1 MIPNLFTGQPSWLVI
16 FCLLLAGGYAI
27 ALYFRE
33 KKNEFP
39 SWLKIILGAAR
50 FITIFLISFMLLSPF
65 IRSITKEK
73 EKPVIIFA
81 VDNSQ
86 SILLN
91 SDSSEYTGSFLTAA
105 DQVSEKL
112 AGIAEVRRY
121 IFGTNAGQLTQDDK
135 FSGNVSYNDQV
146 TDISGLISELGNL
159 YTNMNVGALI
169 LASDGIYN
177 TGANPVYQAGKWP
190 YPIYTIALGDTSL
203 RKDLILAKV
212 NFNRVVYLNNRFPL
226 EVVVRAGGTAGSRSS
241 VQVFHEG
248 NVIQAQDFTIDKDD
262 FTQTF
267 QFVIDA
273 KQSGLQKYSIRLDP
287 VEGELSAE
295 NNRKDIFIE
304 VLDSK
309 SRVLLI
315 SGSPHPDLSAL
326 NQAISSNMNYVVD
339 EMLLEDFTGKVEDYS
354 MVILH
359 QLPSR
364 DYPADALL
372 RAVSERKIPALFI
385 LGQQSDLVR
394 FNQWKAGLNLA
405 VGTKPVFEEA
415 VPVQNISF
423 SAFSLSESTKAW
435 FTDLPPLIAP
445 LGEYQVS
452 NSARVLLNQRIG
464 SVETSRPLILMNETL
479 DGRSGVIAGE
489 GLWKWRMFNYAKLQN
504 HQAFNEL
511 VNKIVQYLSLKDQK
525 KNFRVYNQGNF
536 RENEHVVFDAEVY
549 NESYELTIEPEV
561 NITIRN
567 EEGNQFPYVFNKSGN
582 SFHLDAGIFP
592 PGNYSFQAQASLSG
606 IPNSASGQFSVS
618 AIDLEALNTVADH
631 KLLYQISEGS
641 GGKMFFPADLDK
653 MAEEILAREDI
664 RPVSYTKRKYEDLL
678 NKGWIFLLIAGLLT
692 LEWFLRKRAGSY

>member
-39 SWLKIILGAAR
+39 PWLKGILGAAR
-50 FITIFLISFMLLSPF
+50 FITIFLVSFMLLSPF
-65 IRSITKEK
+65 IRSISKEK

-91 SDSSEYTGSFLTAA
+91 SDSSEYAGSFLTAA
-105 DQVSEKL
+105 DQVSDKL
-112 AGIAEVRRY
+112 AGIAEVRKY
-121 IFGTNAGQLTQDDK
+121 VFGTNAGLLTQDDK

-190 YPIYTIALGDTSL
+190 YPIYTVALGDTSL

-226 EVVVRAGGTAGSRSS
+226 EVVVRAGGTAGSRSR

-326 NQAISSNMNYVVD
+326 NQAISSNMNYLVD

-372 RAVSERKIPALFI
+372 RAVSERKIPTLFI

-394 FNQWKAGLNLA
+394 FNQWKTGLSLA
-405 VGTKPVFEEA
+405 VSTKPVFEEA

-423 SAFSLSESTKAW
+423 SAFSLSEPTKAW

-525 KNFRVYNQGNF
+525 KNFRVYSQGNF

-592 PGNYSFQAQASLSG
+592 PGNYSFQAQASLGG
-606 IPNSASGQFSVS
+606 IPNTASGQFSVS

-653 MAEEILAREDI
+653 LAEDILAREDI
-664 RPVSYTKRKYEDLL
+664 RPVTYTKRKYEDLL